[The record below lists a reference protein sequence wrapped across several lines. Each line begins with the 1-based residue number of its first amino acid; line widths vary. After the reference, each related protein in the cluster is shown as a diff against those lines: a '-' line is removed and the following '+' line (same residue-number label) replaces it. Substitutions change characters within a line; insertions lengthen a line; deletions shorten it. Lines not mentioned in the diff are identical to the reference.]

1 MKNLII
7 VAWLFVAVAGVAFSQ
22 SQSAPSQ
29 PAPGQP
35 DQSAAS
41 QPTPAPA
48 ANTPPAEPTPTPAPV
63 AAPTPAPTARVQ
75 SFLEQELN
83 SAASELSSGQVGNL
97 TIDDVEKIT
106 DHIAIAIQKER
117 YVQRLRN
124 ASFALP
130 GLGQFMGGDTL
141 GGWLFVAWDVTVFA
155 GTLLGAYFV
164 LPSNVQFGS
173 LNYLGSSWS
182 TVQAAWASNSILSYL
197 PLAGVITAGV
207 LLETA
212 LRYASADNA
221 AKTARKNISEGK
233 VTFQPSFDLDRGLGL
248 GLQMNY

>member
-1 MKNLII
+1 
-7 VAWLFVAVAGVAFSQ
+7 
-22 SQSAPSQ
+22 
-29 PAPGQP
+29 
-35 DQSAAS
+35 
-41 QPTPAPA
+41 
-48 ANTPPAEPTPTPAPV
+48 
-63 AAPTPAPTARVQ
+63 VQ
-75 SFLEQELN
+75 SFLEQELS
-83 SAASELSSGQVGNL
+83 SAASELSSDQVGNL
-97 TIDDVEKIT
+97 TIDDIEKIA
-106 DHIAIAIQKER
+106 DHISIAIQKEK

-141 GGWLFVAWDVTVFA
+141 GGWLFVAWDVTVLT
-155 GTLLGAYFV
+155 GTLLSAYFV
-164 LPSNVQFGS
+164 LPANVQFGS
-173 LNYLGSSWS
+173 LNYFGSSWS
-182 TVQAAWASNSILSYL
+182 TITGAWASNGILSYL

-207 LLETA
+207 LLERV